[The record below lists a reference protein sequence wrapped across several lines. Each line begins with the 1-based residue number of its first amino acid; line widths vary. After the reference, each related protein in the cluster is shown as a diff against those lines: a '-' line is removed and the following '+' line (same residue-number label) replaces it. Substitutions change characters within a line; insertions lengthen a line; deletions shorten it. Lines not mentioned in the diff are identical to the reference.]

1 MNLKRALLAGGVSA
15 LLCMAG
21 STVMAQA
28 NGGGGGG
35 GGFGGRR
42 GGGNFDPAQF
52 QQRMMDNIRER
63 MDVKSD
69 DEWKVIE
76 TRVQKVMDARR
87 ELGPAG
93 GMGRMFRGGRR
104 GGNNDGGPG
113 GGQGGGRRGGMFGQ
127 QMPELTALEN
137 AIENNAPTE
146 QIKAALEKYRAARKV
161 KEAALEQAQAELQKV
176 LTVKQEAVAV
186 TLGLLN

>member
-1 MNLKRALLAGGVSA
+1 
-15 LLCMAG
+15 
-21 STVMAQA
+21 
-28 NGGGGGG
+28 
-35 GGFGGRR
+35 
-42 GGGNFDPAQF
+42 
-52 QQRMMDNIRER
+52 MMENIRER

-87 ELGPAG
+87 EVGPMG
-93 GMGRMFRGGRR
+93 GMGRMFRGRR
-104 GGNNDGGPG
+104 GGNNNGGPP
-113 GGQGGGRRGGMFGQ
+113 GGGRRGGMFGQ
-127 QMPELTALEN
+127 PMPELTALEN
-137 AIENNAPTE
+137 AIDNNAPTE

-161 KEAALEQAQAELQKV
+161 KEQALAQAQADLQKV

>member
-1 MNLKRALLAGGVSA
+1 
-15 LLCMAG
+15 
-21 STVMAQA
+21 
-28 NGGGGGG
+28 
-35 GGFGGRR
+35 
-42 GGGNFDPAQF
+42 
-52 QQRMMDNIRER
+52 

-87 ELGPAG
+87 EAGPAG
-93 GMGRMFRGGRR
+93 GMGRMFRGRR
-104 GGNNDGGPG
+104 GGNNDGGP

-127 QMPELTALEN
+127 PMPELTALEN

-176 LTVKQEAVAV
+176 LTVRQEAVAV